1 MTGSRPIT
9 FLGNGRDGRDASEP
23 YDRVSD
29 PTLASTW
36 HGASGGAIADELL
49 EWPPDV
55 FALTNVILARS
66 EAFRFA
72 ISPIQ
77 EWPPEG
83 YPDWGGMVVE
93 AGLRWS
99 AWVEH
104 RRGAPPELVAQEWAA
119 LKHRVD
125 LPLEDL
131 AQGLDWRAC
140 VALLTLHAIADEAC
154 AGLGVALDTS
164 DAVAS
169 VYRARGRELLVR
181 TGSMARF
188 DPRLLKVLPKVR
200 TPPTGRP
207 AFSRYACVQ
216 GPGVEACW
224 HKMPARHRGTD
235 LRSEYATLLLLP
247 WPLEVNASDFRP
259 VEGSVQRPEDPFG
272 FFEFAPREGL
282 DLDLL
287 DRVLVAARQEAGSVD
302 VVCLP
307 ESAVEEGEI
316 DELEA
321 LLHDHGV
328 ISLIAGARQQS
339 PEPGRAPHNWL
350 HIGFNPRLVK
360 GGSLPTD
367 PSSPW
372 FHIRQRKHHRW
383 SLDEAQIYQYHL
395 GGVLHP
401 HVRWWESMEV
411 PRRSIQFVEVAELT
425 LAALVCEDLAQ
436 NDEVA
441 ELIRQV
447 GPTIVLT
454 ALLDGPQLNSRWAAR
469 YASVLADDPG
479 SAVMTLTSY
488 GMVQRCRP
496 RGREAAPVVAL
507 WKDPSRGLREI
518 PLEAGAQG
526 VLLTLC
532 TDRATRRSGDRR
544 ALVDNGTSCFDVAV
558 HQIRAS
564 LNGSRPPRPAAA
576 QASPHA
582 LELEDLSVLT
592 AWAEA
597 VVETAS
603 FAPERTAELLAECG
617 RGAPWRA
624 AIGLPEPSSRLE
636 AAIESMKQTVGAID
650 VPDVGQTSDALLA
663 AVAQDPPD
671 EDPLDGLVRRVLLTM
686 LEERRTRRPDSP
698 ADGSKELSTRR
709 FHEPRGRDRKVSESD
724 SDGVEDGVGHRRGHP
739 GRTELADPFGA

>member
-1 MTGSRPIT
+1 MS
-9 FLGNGRDGRDASEP
+9 
-23 YDRVSD
+23 YDRVSE

-36 HGASGGAIADELL
+36 CAASGGSITDELL
-49 EWPPDV
+49 DWPPDV
-55 FALTNVILARS
+55 FALANVILARS

-72 ISPIQ
+72 LSPIE

-83 YPDWGGMVVE
+83 YPDWARMVGE
-93 AGLRWS
+93 AGLGWG

-104 RRGAPPELVAQEWAA
+104 RRGPPPELVGREWGA
-119 LKHRVD
+119 LKDRADV
-125 LPLEDL
+125 PLEDL

-140 VALLTLHAIADEAC
+140 VALLTLHAMADEAC

-181 TGSMARF
+181 KGSMARV
-188 DPRLLKVLPKVR
+188 DPRLLRVLPKVC

-216 GPGVEACW
+216 GPGIEARW
-224 HKMPARHRGTD
+224 YKMPTRHRGTD

-259 VEGSVQRPEDPFG
+259 VEGSVQRPSKDPFG
-272 FFEFAPREGL
+272 FFQFAPAQGL

-287 DRVLVAARQEAGSVD
+287 DRVLVTARREAGSVD

-321 LLHDHGV
+321 LLYDRGV
-328 ISLIAGARQQS
+328 IALWAGVRQQS

-350 HIGFNPRLVK
+350 HLGLNPRLVK
-360 GGSLPTD
+360 GGSLPTE
-367 PSSPW
+367 PSPQW

-425 LAALVCEDLAQ
+425 LASLVCEDLAQ
-436 NDEVA
+436 NDDVA
-441 ELIRQV
+441 ELIRSV
-447 GPTIVLT
+447 GPTFVFT
-454 ALLDGPQLNSRWAAR
+454 VLLDGPQLNSRWAAR

-488 GMVQRCRP
+488 GMVQRSRP
-496 RGREAAPVVAL
+496 YGREASPVIAL
-507 WKDPSRGLREI
+507 WKDPSRGVREI
-518 PLEAGAQG
+518 PLEQGAHA
-526 VLLTLC
+526 VLLTVC
-532 TDRATRRSGDRR
+532 MDRATRRCADGRIP
-544 ALVDNGTSCFDVAV
+544 VDNGTACFDVAV
-558 HQIRAS
+558 HQVRAS
-564 LNGSRPPRPAAA
+564 PPGPRSPRPPAVQAA
-576 QASPHA
+576 PHV
-582 LELEDLSVLT
+582 LEREDLSVLT

-597 VVETAS
+597 VVEAVS
-603 FAPERTAELLAECG
+603 HAPERTAQVLADG
-617 RGAPWRA
+617 RPGARWRTDL
-624 AIGLPEPSSRLE
+624 GLPEPSARLA
-636 AAIESMKQTVGAID
+636 AAIDSMAQAVGALD
-650 VPDVGQTSDALLA
+650 AADGEPRSDALLA
-663 AVAQDPPD
+663 AAAQDPPD
-671 EDPLDGLVRRVLLTM
+671 DDRLDSLVRRVLLAM
-686 LEERRTRRPDSP
+686 LEERRTRRPDRAP
-698 ADGSKELSTRR
+698 
-709 FHEPRGRDRKVSESD
+709 
-724 SDGVEDGVGHRRGHP
+724 
-739 GRTELADPFGA
+739 PFGTRA

>member
-1 MTGSRPIT
+1 MS
-9 FLGNGRDGRDASEP
+9 
-23 YDRVSD
+23 YDRVSE

-36 HGASGGAIADELL
+36 HAASGGAITDDLVD
-49 EWPPDV
+49 WPPDV

-72 ISPIQ
+72 LSPIQ
-77 EWPPEG
+77 EWPPKG
-83 YPDWGGMVVE
+83 YPNWGRMVEE
-93 AGLRWS
+93 AGLRWG

-104 RRGAPPELVAQEWAA
+104 RRGTLPELVGQEWAA
-119 LKHRVD
+119 LKDRAD
-125 LPLEDL
+125 LPLEHL
-131 AQGLDWRAC
+131 AQGLDQPLC
-140 VALLTLHAIADEAC
+140 VALLTLHATADEAC

-169 VYRARGRELLVR
+169 VYRARGRELLAR
-181 TGSMARF
+181 TGSMARV
-188 DPRLLKVLPKVR
+188 DPHLLKVLPKVR

-216 GPGVEACW
+216 RPGIEARW

-259 VEGSVQRPEDPFG
+259 IEGSVQRQSKDPFG
-272 FFEFAPREGL
+272 FFEFAPAHGI
-282 DLDLL
+282 DLDLV
-287 DRVLVAARQEAGSVD
+287 DRVLTAARQEAGSVD

-328 ISLIAGARQQS
+328 IALVAGVRQQA
-339 PEPGRAPHNWL
+339 PEPGRAPDNWL
-350 HIGFNPRLVK
+350 HMGFNPRLVK
-360 GGSLPTD
+360 GGSLPTE
-367 PSSPW
+367 PSPPW
-372 FHIRQRKHHRW
+372 FRIRQRKHHRW

-436 NDEVA
+436 SDDVA

-488 GMVQRCRP
+488 GMVQRSRP
-496 RGREAAPVVAL
+496 RGREASPVVAL
-507 WKDPSRGLREI
+507 WKDPSRGVREI
-518 PLEAGAQG
+518 PLEAGAHG

-532 TDRATRRSGDRR
+532 TDRATRRSADARIPI
-544 ALVDNGTSCFDVAV
+544 DNGTSCFDVAV

-564 LNGSRPPRPAAA
+564 PTCSRSRRLPAAPA
-576 QASPHA
+576 APHA
-582 LELEDLSVLT
+582 LELEDLTVLT

-597 VVETAS
+597 VVEAVS
-603 FAPERTAELLAECG
+603 HAPDRTAEVFANA
-617 RGAPWRA
+617 RAAAPWRTVM
-624 AIGLPEPSSRLE
+624 GLPQPSARLRT
-636 AAIESMKQTVGAID
+636 AIESMEQTVGSLD
-650 VPDVGQTSDALLA
+650 VAHCEPTSGALLA
-663 AVAQDPPD
+663 AAAQDLPD
-671 EDPLDGLVRRVLLTM
+671 DDPLDSLVRRVLLAM
-686 LEERRTRRPDSP
+686 LEERRTRQP
-698 ADGSKELSTRR
+698 GS
-709 FHEPRGRDRKVSESD
+709 
-724 SDGVEDGVGHRRGHP
+724 GV
-739 GRTELADPFGA
+739 

>member
-1 MTGSRPIT
+1 MS
-9 FLGNGRDGRDASEP
+9 
-23 YDRVSD
+23 YDLVIE

-36 HGASGGAIADELL
+36 HAASGRAITDELL
-49 EWPPDV
+49 DWPPDV
-55 FALTNVILARS
+55 FAVTNVILARS

-72 ISPIQ
+72 LSPIQ
-77 EWPPEG
+77 GWPPEG
-83 YPDWGGMVVE
+83 HPDWGRMVEE
-93 AGLRWS
+93 AGLGWG

-104 RRGAPPELVAQEWAA
+104 RRGSPPDLVGREWAA
-119 LKHRVD
+119 VKARAD
-125 LPLEDL
+125 LPLEHL
-131 AQGLDWRAC
+131 AQGLDPPLC
-140 VALLTLHAIADEAC
+140 LALLTLHATADEAC

-181 TGSMARF
+181 TGSIARL
-188 DPRLLKVLPKVR
+188 DPRLLRVLPKVR
-200 TPPTGRP
+200 TPPSGRP

-216 GPGVEACW
+216 GPGIEACW

-247 WPLEVNASDFRP
+247 WPLEVNASDFRA
-259 VEGSVQRPEDPFG
+259 VEGGVHRPSNDPFG
-272 FFEFAPREGL
+272 FFEFAPGQGL

-287 DRVLVAARQEAGSVD
+287 DRVLVAARREAGSVD

-307 ESAVEEGEI
+307 ESAVDEGEI

-328 ISLIAGARQQS
+328 ISLVAGARRQS
-339 PEPGRAPHNWL
+339 PEPNRPPYNWL

-360 GGSLPTD
+360 GGSLPTE
-367 PSSPW
+367 PSPPW

-436 NDEVA
+436 NDDVA
-441 ELIRQV
+441 EVIRQV

-488 GMVQRCRP
+488 GMVQRSRP
-496 RGREAAPVVAL
+496 YGRGASPVIAL
-507 WKDPSRGLREI
+507 WKDPSRGVREI
-518 PLEAGAQG
+518 PLEAGAHA

-532 TDRATRRSGDRR
+532 TDRATRRSADAR
-544 ALVDNGTSCFDVAV
+544 VPIDNGTSCFDVAV
-558 HQIRAS
+558 HQICAS
-564 LNGSRPPRPAAA
+564 PTGSR
-576 QASPHA
+576 SPHPPVTQGA
-582 LELEDLSVLT
+582 PHVLELEDLSVLT

-597 VVETAS
+597 VVEAVS
-603 FAPERTAELLAECG
+603 LAPERTGDVLAEGGC
-617 RGAPWRA
+617 GAPWRA
-624 AIGLPEPSSRLE
+624 AMGLPEPSAQLG
-636 AAIESMKQTVGAID
+636 AAIEAMQQTVGALD
-650 VPDVGQTSDALLA
+650 VVHGELTSDALLA
-663 AVAQDPPD
+663 AADHDPPD
-671 EDPLDGLVRRVLLTM
+671 EDPLNGLVRRVLLTM
-686 LEERRTRRPDSP
+686 LEARRTRRPEST
-698 ADGSKELSTRR
+698 GSVL
-709 FHEPRGRDRKVSESD
+709 V
-724 SDGVEDGVGHRRGHP
+724 
-739 GRTELADPFGA
+739 